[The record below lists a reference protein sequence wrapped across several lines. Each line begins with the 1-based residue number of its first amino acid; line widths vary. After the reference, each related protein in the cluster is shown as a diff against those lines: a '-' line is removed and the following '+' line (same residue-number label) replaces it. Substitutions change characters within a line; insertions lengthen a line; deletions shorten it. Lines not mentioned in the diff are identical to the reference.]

1 MDSSDSPS
9 LASSTDAPS
18 SEIAASTDHA
28 VATENAA
35 SAENSVELLEA
46 SQPYVGRWDR
56 LVSSTNWEKGRIIA
70 EWRQALM
77 AAQARPTEFSDE
89 TWSTLVGGVTPQ
101 HVGRL
106 RRTYVRFHGQQETY
120 AGLFWSHFLA
130 ALEWNDAELWLEGA
144 VQNRWS
150 VSQMRSAR
158 WEALGGAVAEAPQ
171 AADIVA
177 AETDEDVPA
186 TLVGGEGETAEIR
199 DPGDLGQEG
208 PRYEEADFGDEGPG
222 NEGDGDSTE
231 GAEGAESAPF
241 DFPTPQRPFEN
252 LAALPS
258 DLQEAFESF
267 KLAILHHK
275 LNEWRDVST
284 TDVVAALRALEQLAM
299 APS

>member
-1 MDSSDSPS
+1 MDSHDSSSPAASADSAS
-9 LASSTDAPS
+9 LAAAP
-18 SEIAASTDHA
+18 
-28 VATENAA
+28 VPENSG
-35 SAENSVELLEA
+35 SAENSVELIEA

-77 AAQARPTEFSDE
+77 AAQSRPVEFSDE

-120 AGLFWSHFLA
+120 AGLYWSHFLA
-130 ALEWNDAELWLEGA
+130 ALEWNDSELWLEGA

-158 WEALGGAVAEAPQ
+158 WEALGGAAADQPQ
-171 AADIVA
+171 ASEVVA
-177 AETDEDVPA
+177 AEIDEDA
-186 TLVGGEGETAEIR
+186 STASADASGQTAEIR
-199 DPGDLGQEG
+199 DPAEFGEEG
-208 PRYEEADFGDEGPG
+208 PRHEEADFGDEGPG
-222 NEGDGDSTE
+222 GSSDDGTV
-231 GAEGAESAPF
+231 AEQAEAPF
-241 DFPTPQRPFEN
+241 DFPAPQRPFEN
-252 LAALPS
+252 LAALPP

-275 LNEWRDVST
+275 LAEWRDVST
-284 TDVVAALRALEQLAM
+284 TDVVAALRALEQLAT

>member
-1 MDSSDSPS
+1 MDSNDS
-9 LASSTDAPS
+9 SSPVV
-18 SEIAASTDHA
+18 SETPAVAASP
-28 VATENAA
+28 
-35 SAENSVELLEA
+35 ENSAELLEA

-106 RRTYVRFHGQQETY
+106 RRTYVRFHGGQETY

-150 VSQMRSAR
+150 VSRMRSAR
-158 WEALGGAVAEAPQ
+158 WEALGGAAADAPQ
-171 AADIVA
+171 DADVVT
-177 AETDEDVPA
+177 AETDEDAPTAVDDA
-186 TLVGGEGETAEIR
+186 AGETAEIR
-199 DPGDLGQEG
+199 DPSEFGEAG
-208 PRYEEADFGDEGPG
+208 PRHEEADFGDEGPSAAAD
-222 NEGDGDSTE
+222 E
-231 GAEGAESAPF
+231 AEQAEAAYDAPA
-241 DFPTPQRPFEN
+241 PQRPFEN
-252 LAALPS
+252 LAALPP
-258 DLQEAFESF
+258 DLQEAVEAF

-275 LNEWRDVST
+275 LNEWRDVSS
-284 TDVVAALRALEQLAM
+284 TDVVAVLRALEQLAL

>member
-1 MDSSDSPS
+1 MDSPPIDSPE
-9 LASSTDAPS
+9 T
-18 SEIAASTDHA
+18 
-28 VATENAA
+28 
-35 SAENSVELLEA
+35 SAELLET

-77 AAQARPTEFSDE
+77 AASARPTEFSDE

-106 RRTYVRFHGQQETY
+106 RRTYVRFHGQQESY
-120 AGLFWSHFLA
+120 SGLFWSHFLA
-130 ALEWNDAELWLEGA
+130 GLEWNDAELWLEGA
-144 VQNRWS
+144 VQNHWS
-150 VSQMRSAR
+150 VSEMRGAR
-158 WEALGGAVAEAPQ
+158 WKALGGAPADEPQ
-171 AADIVA
+171 ATDIVA
-177 AETDEDVPA
+177 AETDEDAPPA
-186 TLVGGEGETAEIR
+186 AGESAEIR
-199 DPGDLGQEG
+199 DPSDAGEEG
-208 PRYEEADFGDEGPG
+208 PRYEEADFGDEGPSASAA
-222 NEGDGDSTE
+222 EGDG
-231 GAEGAESAPF
+231 AEQAEAPF
-241 DFPTPQRPFEN
+241 DFPSPQRPFEN

-284 TDVVAALRALEQLAM
+284 TDVVAALRALEQLAT

>member
-1 MDSSDSPS
+1 MDSNDSS
-9 LASSTDAPS
+9 LPAATEISSA
-18 SEIAASTDHA
+18 AASP
-28 VATENAA
+28 
-35 SAENSVELLEA
+35 ENSAELLEA

-144 VQNRWS
+144 VQNGWS
-150 VSQMRSAR
+150 VSLMRGAR
-158 WEALGGAVAEAPQ
+158 REALGGLATDEAEEAE
-171 AADIVA
+171 IVA
-177 AETDEDVPA
+177 AETDEDAPTA
-186 TLVGGEGETAEIR
+186 LDDASGEAAEIR
-199 DPGDLGQEG
+199 DPSEYGEEG
-208 PRYEEADFGDEGPG
+208 PRHEEADFGDEGPSASA
-222 NEGDGDSTE
+222 EE
-231 GAEGAESAPF
+231 GAEAEQIDAAYEAPV
-241 DFPTPQRPFEN
+241 PQRPFEN
-252 LAALPS
+252 LAALPP
-258 DLQEAFESF
+258 DLQEAVESF

-284 TDVVAALRALEQLAM
+284 TEVVAVLRALEQLAL

>member
-9 LASSTDAPS
+9 LSTPAENASPATAVS
-18 SEIAASTDHA
+18 SE
-28 VATENAA
+28 N
-35 SAENSVELLEA
+35 SAELLKA

-144 VQNRWS
+144 VQNGWS
-150 VSQMRSAR
+150 VSQMRSRR
-158 WEALGGAVAEAPQ
+158 WKALGG
-171 AADIVA
+171 DA
-177 AETDEDVPA
+177 AEEPQSSDVVTAEVDEDVPA
-186 TLVGGEGETAEIR
+186 ALMSSEGDTAEIR
-199 DPGDLGQEG
+199 DPSDFGEEG

-222 NEGDGDSTE
+222 DGADDGE
-231 GAEGAESAPF
+231 GAGSVDGQGAEAPF

>member
-1 MDSSDSPS
+1 MDSY
-9 LASSTDAPS
+9 ASPS
-18 SEIAASTDHA
+18 SETPSSPET
-28 VATENAA
+28 
-35 SAENSVELLEA
+35 SPELLET

-77 AAQARPTEFSDE
+77 AVQARPSEFSDE

-106 RRTYVRFHGQQETY
+106 RRTYVRFHAQQETY
-120 AGLFWSHFLA
+120 AGLYWSHFLS

-150 VSQMRSAR
+150 IAEMRRAR
-158 WEALGGAVAEAPQ
+158 WEAHGGAAAEEPQ

-177 AETDEDVPA
+177 AETDEDAPA
-186 TLVGGEGETAEIR
+186 PLDASLDDTAEIR
-199 DPGDLGQEG
+199 DPSDASDG
-208 PRYEEADFGDEGPG
+208 PRYEEADFGDE
-222 NEGDGDSTE
+222 EASASADDGSA
-231 GAEGAESAPF
+231 AEHDETPF
-241 DFPTPQRPFEN
+241 DFPTPERPFQN
-252 LAALPS
+252 LAALPP

-275 LNEWRDVST
+275 LTEWRDVST
-284 TDVVAALRALEQLAM
+284 TDVVAALRALEQLAL
-299 APS
+299 APG

>member
-1 MDSSDSPS
+1 MDSPAAPANHSSP
-9 LASSTDAPS
+9 
-18 SEIAASTDHA
+18 
-28 VATENAA
+28 
-35 SAENSVELLEA
+35 ENSTELLET
-46 SQPYVGRWDR
+46 SQPFVGRWDR

-77 AAQARPTEFSDE
+77 TAQAKPTEFSDE

-106 RRTYVRFHGQQETY
+106 RRTYVRFHGQQESY
-120 AGLFWSHFLA
+120 PGLFWSHFLA
-130 ALEWNDAELWLEGA
+130 GLEWNDAELWLEGA

-150 VSQMRSAR
+150 VSQMRAAR
-158 WEALGGAVAEAPQ
+158 WEALGGAPADEPRAD
-171 AADIVA
+171 DIVS
-177 AETDEDVPA
+177 AETDEDAPTDTA
-186 TLVGGEGETAEIR
+186 GESAEIR
-199 DPGDLGQEG
+199 DPSEFGEEG
-208 PRYEEADFGDEGPG
+208 PRYEEADFGDEGPSASAA
-222 NEGDGDSTE
+222 ETD
-231 GAEGAESAPF
+231 GAEQAEAATEFPAPL
-241 DFPTPQRPFEN
+241 RPFEN

-275 LNEWRDVST
+275 LTEWREVST

>member
-1 MDSSDSPS
+1 
-9 LASSTDAPS
+9 
-18 SEIAASTDHA
+18 
-28 VATENAA
+28 
-35 SAENSVELLEA
+35 
-46 SQPYVGRWDR
+46 
-56 LVSSTNWEKGRIIA
+56 
-70 EWRQALM
+70 M

-144 VQNRWS
+144 VQNGWS
-150 VSQMRSAR
+150 VSLMRGAR
-158 WEALGGAVAEAPQ
+158 WEALGGAAADEPQ

-177 AETDEDVPA
+177 AETEEESPA
-186 TLVGGEGETAEIR
+186 ALLEAEGTAEIR
-199 DPGDLGQEG
+199 DPGEGSDG
-208 PRYEEADFGDEGPG
+208 PRYEEADFGDEGPS
-222 NEGDGDSTE
+222 DSA
-231 GAEGAESAPF
+231 AEGAGTEHAEAPY
-241 DFPTPQRPFEN
+241 DVAAPQRPFEN

-258 DLQEAFESF
+258 DLQEAVEAF

-275 LNEWRDVST
+275 LAEWREVST
-284 TDVVAALRALEQLAM
+284 TDVVAALRALEQLAL